1 MVNQIVIGTRPIK
14 FTTIVFLPEV
24 PQPDLLIVAIAN
36 ILAGNRLDIYS
47 TE

>member
-1 MVNQIVIGTRPIK
+1 MVNQTDTGIRPMK

-24 PQPDLLIVAIAN
+24 PHPDLLIVAIAN
-36 ILAGNRLDIYS
+36 ILAGNRLDMYS